1 MYTRGCYI
9 NKKRVNGKPDVRFET
24 FVPTLEDSTSSA
36 SDDSHS
42 TDSGESTASDDSHS
56 TASGESTAL
65 DDSHSKDLGESTA
78 SDNSPS
84 TDSGDST
91 ETTREPKLVLVTEVS
106 QERSSIHYL
115 LLLII

>member
-9 NKKRVNGKPDVRFET
+9 NRRRVNGKPDVRFET
-24 FVPTLEDSTSSA
+24 VPTLEDSTSSA

-42 TDSGESTASDDSHS
+42 TDSG
-56 TASGESTAL
+56 
-65 DDSHSKDLGESTA
+65 
-78 SDNSPS
+78 
-84 TDSGDST
+84 DST
-91 ETTREPKLVLVTEVS
+91 ETTRKPKLVLVTEVS

>member
-9 NKKRVNGKPDVRFET
+9 NRRRVNGKPDVRFET
-24 FVPTLEDSTSSA
+24 VPTLEDSA

-42 TDSGESTASDDSHS
+42 T
-56 TASGESTAL
+56 
-65 DDSHSKDLGESTA
+65 
-78 SDNSPS
+78 
-84 TDSGDST
+84 DST

-106 QERSSIHYL
+106 QERSRIHYL

>member
-9 NKKRVNGKPDVRFET
+9 NRRRVNGKPDVRFEA
-24 FVPTLEDSTSSA
+24 VPTLEDSTSSA

-42 TDSGESTASDDSHS
+42 TDSG
-56 TASGESTAL
+56 
-65 DDSHSKDLGESTA
+65 
-78 SDNSPS
+78 
-84 TDSGDST
+84 DST
-91 ETTREPKLVLVTEVS
+91 ETTRKPKLVLVTEVS